1 MKRLYQLIFTYL
13 TELMLL
19 VVVLE
24 SQVLVVVTGQR
35 SSEYS

>member
-1 MKRLYQLIFTYL
+1 VKRLYQLIFTYL